1 MNSRRLG
8 GAKGYNWTFLLT
20 HVRVGKADLP
30 LHSGK
35 APRWLFVRM
44 KRLAKVIVRR
54 AVEEHGKRG
63 FLERVSDPI
72 WFQSL
77 GSLLGYDWHS
87 SGVTTVLTA
96 VLREV
101 TGEVGVYVVGG
112 KGKASR
118 SVPQQLAELEVPK
131 VEELVKA
138 SRLAAKVDNSA
149 LQDGYQLYHHA
160 MFVTEDGD
168 WAIVQQGMNV
178 QVKSARR
185 YHWLSFAFESFVV
198 EPHTGIISGKT
209 GKVLNLVARESEGVR
224 RASVDLVKEGVP
236 RLQRMY
242 RELKMPWRIDWEA
255 VKRAYELDPENYEEL
270 LMVRGIGGK
279 ALRALALIAE
289 VVYGERA
296 SVKDPAKY
304 SFAFGGKDGVPYP
317 VDLKLMDE
325 VTSYLEG
332 VDLER
337 FLIPAGRR
345 SGRSP
350 TR

>member
-1 MNSRRLG
+1 M
-8 GAKGYNWTFLLT
+8 
-20 HVRVGKADLP
+20 RVGKAELP

-35 APRWLFVRM
+35 APRWLFTRM
-44 KRLAKVIVRR
+44 KRLARVIVGKV
-54 AVEEHGKRG
+54 VEEHGRKG
-63 FLERVSDPI
+63 FLERISDPV

-101 TGEVGVYVVGG
+101 SDEVGIHVVGG
-112 KGKASR
+112 KGRASR
-118 SVPQQLAELEVPK
+118 RVPQQLAELNLPRT
-131 VEELVKA
+131 EELVKA

-160 MFVTEDGD
+160 MFITEDGD

-178 QVKSARR
+178 EAKSARR

-198 EPHTGIISGKT
+198 EPHSGIISDLIG
-209 GKVLNLVARESEGVR
+209 GRVLNLVARESEGVR
-224 RASVDLVKEGVP
+224 KASLDLVKEGVP
-236 RLQRMY
+236 RLQRIY
-242 RELKMPWRIDWEA
+242 RELKLPWRIDWEA
-255 VKRAYELDPENYEEL
+255 VKRAYELSPDRYEEL
-270 LMVRGIGGK
+270 LLVRGIGGK

-296 SVKDPAKY
+296 SVRDPAKY

-317 VDLKLMDE
+317 VDLRLMDE
-325 VTSYLEG
+325 VASYLEG
-332 VDLER
+332 EDLEK
-337 FLIPAGRR
+337 FLIPTGRR
-345 SGRSP
+345 SGKSRGEL
-350 TR
+350 